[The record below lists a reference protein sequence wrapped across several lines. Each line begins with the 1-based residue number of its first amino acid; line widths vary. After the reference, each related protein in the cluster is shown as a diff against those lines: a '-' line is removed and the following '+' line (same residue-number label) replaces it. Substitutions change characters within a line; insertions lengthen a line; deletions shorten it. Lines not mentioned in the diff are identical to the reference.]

1 MQEVVKRLQE
11 KQERQKEP
19 KMPEYVTLVIAKWQG
34 KQYPV
39 VFPQTVFYV
48 QPGDLV
54 WFKPEGQNGMAA
66 CGDVLYVDDYC
77 EYDGKIWT
85 LASITT
91 GMEPIKVIRYAR
103 TSDVNWEE
111 ESK

>member
-1 MQEVVKRLQE
+1 
-11 KQERQKEP
+11 
-19 KMPEYVTLVIAKWQG
+19 
-34 KQYPV
+34 
-39 VFPQTVFYV
+39 
-48 QPGDLV
+48 
-54 WFKPEGQNGMAA
+54 MAA